1 MNQQHLIAE
10 KKAKYAVI
18 ERDALIRLS
27 QPRAS
32 SASPSKTTRHIRGA
46 SGSSSRR
53 KSNASVAGSTKEN
66 NAKDRLSIAIS
77 DSSSGSGPLSPT
89 LLTGRRPS
97 RSAEPPAMVLERTE
111 EMSVTDRSKSPGAT
125 IMKSRPPSPVKEESS
140 SQGHGE
146 EEEGESGHQPT
157 FEVSAPNTPAQ
168 PSTERFDGTP
178 SASETVQTQS
188 QTYGQSSDKVSPSST
203 TSPPDAMAIKSS
215 ATPKKRRTSLAPSE
229 RSVKTI
235 SARSGTGMGPAHPGV
250 IRLYSTFNDKMS
262 LCKSAA

>member
-27 QPRAS
+27 QPRS
-32 SASPSKTTRHIRGA
+32 NSVSPVTANRHIRGA

-53 KSNASVAGSTKEN
+53 KSNASVAGSTKETG
-66 NAKDRLSIAIS
+66 KERLSIAIS

-89 LLTGRRPS
+89 LMSGRRPS
-97 RSAEPPAMVLERTE
+97 RSAEPPAVVHERAE
-111 EMSVTDRSKSPGAT
+111 ELVDQPMSPMMR
-125 IMKSRPPSPVKEESS
+125 SRPPSPVKEEPSS
-140 SQGHGE
+140 HGHE
-146 EEEGESGHQPT
+146 EWSM
-157 FEVSAPNTPAQ
+157 PA
-168 PSTERFDGTP
+168 TP
-178 SASETVQTQS
+178 SR
-188 QTYGQSSDKVSPSST
+188 SSYERPDVRGSSVT
-203 TSPPDAMAIKSS
+203 PPDSTNAKAS

-235 SARSGTGMGPAHPGV
+235 SAGKGMGPAHPGV

-262 LCKSAA
+262 LCTSIPLLLALADSQTTFLNWLVMVNCWI